1 MKLMKILPAA
11 LLLSLS
17 LGAYA
22 QDEDELMD
30 DAANEESTEVLVPT
44 TPTDRKAFQ
53 RVQLGYMGT
62 ITKYSNFGRTYQYY
76 DNGNLLTNTRDCND
90 YFLSGISLGWMGDLR
105 IAKKIGLFLEVGV
118 NLTYHTGSSKSDSIL
133 TYPASQGGDEYVHHY
148 NVKAFSL
155 TIPVNINKQFKDVFG
170 VKDLTLAPFLG
181 VYARFNLMAKRTE
194 TETRTFYTYNADGSR
209 VEIPGM
215 TTETCYT
222 ASLMKVDED
231 KRAIIDKPH
240 TGRLLQ
246 AGAQAGVNAYYK
258 RYYMGIA
265 YMHDLTPFSRH
276 YSPAGLTSEPKD
288 LGGYTQS
295 SGTNCDMEIS
305 TRHNFSITLAYVF

>member
-62 ITKYSNFGRTYQYY
+62 ITKYSNPIAFP
-76 DNGNLLTNTRDCND
+76 DDPSPDFNN
-90 YFLSGISLGWMGDLR
+90 YFLSGVSLGWMGDLR
-105 IAKKIGLFLEVGV
+105 IAKKIGLFLEVGANV
-118 NLTYHTGSSKSDSIL
+118 AYHTGGSKADRSNVH
-133 TYPASQGGDEYVHHY
+133 GDEFYHY
-148 NVKAFSL
+148 KINAFTLS
-155 TIPVNINKQFKDVFG
+155 IPVNINKQFKDAFG

-181 VYARFNLMAKRTE
+181 VYARFNLIAKRTAKA
-194 TETRTFYTYNADGSR
+194 YTADGSPSLL
-209 VEIPGM
+209 PGT
-215 TTETCYT
+215 TTEKCYT
-222 ASLMKVDED
+222 ASLMDVDTAEGLAD
-231 KRAIIDKPH
+231 YGESSIYMSGFTRGEKLHK
-240 TGRLLQ
+240 GKLLQ
-246 AGAQAGVNAYYK
+246 AGAQVGCNVYYK
-258 RYYMGIA
+258 RYYAGVA
-265 YMHDLTPFSRH
+265 YLHDLTPFSRH
-276 YSPAGLTSEPKD
+276 YSPAGLTSEPKNV
-288 LGGYTQS
+288 GGFTQS

-305 TRHNFSITLAYVF
+305 TRHNFSITLGYVF